1 MSADI
6 GEHVESARAEV
17 DRPAMSLAAIAW
29 AFIKIG
35 TLAVGDTGPLLTM
48 IEQDLVDGR
57 GVLSKDDIQEAVTY
71 TKPLPGSTVVQ
82 IVAYLA
88 YKIGGWPGSAVGT
101 AAYILPSAVMMAVLA
116 AGYVAVTALPGVRP
130 AVLGLTAAAVGVLLA
145 TAWRFAQ
152 RNIDRRQPVT
162 VMLGVGALV
171 AGFVFGINAALI
183 VIVAGFVGILT
194 LAAPAVDAAR
204 RRAP

>member
-1 MSADI
+1 MSADV
-6 GEHVESARAEV
+6 GEHVERAQVEV

-48 IEQDLVDGR
+48 IEHDLVDGR

>member
-1 MSADI
+1 MSADV
-6 GEHVESARAEV
+6 GEHVESAQAEV

-48 IEQDLVDGR
+48 SEHDLVDGR
-57 GVLSKDDIQEAVTY
+57 GVLSQDDVQEAVTY

-130 AVLGLTAAAVGVLLA
+130 AVLGLTAAAVGILLA

-204 RRAP
+204 RGSK

>member
-1 MSADI
+1 MSADV
-6 GEHVESARAEV
+6 GEHVESAQAEV

-48 IEQDLVDGR
+48 IEHDLVDGR
-57 GVLSKDDIQEAVTY
+57 GVLSKDDVQEAVTY

-130 AVLGLTAAAVGVLLA
+130 AVLGLTAAAVGILLA

-204 RRAP
+204 RGSK